1 MLNLILF
8 ATGLV
13 AGTVDAIAGGGGLI
27 SLPVLLSLGLP
38 PHLAFGTNK
47 LQGTIGTLM
56 AARHY
61 YRSGWIKLEK
71 LWVGLLFSAIGGV
84 TGSLLTQAMSGA
96 LLKKIVPILLLSIFV
111 YTLFSPKLG
120 DIQKRA
126 RMCEQWFFP
135 AAGFLLGIY
144 DGFFGPGTGSF
155 WVFGLTFFL
164 GFQLTKATGYTKIF
178 NLNSSLVAS
187 LAFAV
192 GGNIDYRIAFVM
204 LVGQF
209 IGGRLGAG
217 LAVKKGSALIRPLF
231 LTVIFATIA
240 SMIYRDREESFMFL
254 HFAAAHLV
262 FSGLVLVAA
271 GVVLLRWTQKRAS
284 NHLISVEGES

>member
-1 MLNLILF
+1 MLILILF
-8 ATGLV
+8 ITGLV

-47 LQGTIGTLM
+47 LQGTVGTLM

-71 LWVGLLFSAIGGV
+71 LWVGLLFSALGGIS
-84 TGSLLTQAMSGA
+84 GSLLTQAISSA
-96 LLKKIVPILLLSIFV
+96 VLKKIVPILLLLIFA
-111 YTLFSPKLG
+111 YTLISPKLG
-120 DIQKRA
+120 DVEKRA
-126 RMCEQWFFP
+126 RIAEKWFFP
-135 AAGFLLGIY
+135 AAGFLLGLY

-164 GFQLTKATGYTKIF
+164 GYQLTKATGYTKIF
-178 NLNSSLVAS
+178 NLNSSLMAS
-187 LAFAV
+187 IAFAF
-192 GGNIDYRIAFVM
+192 GGNIDYRIALVM

-231 LTVIFATIA
+231 LTMIFVTIA

-254 HFAAAHLV
+254 HFAATHLII
-262 FSGLVLVAA
+262 SGLVLVAA
-271 GVVLLRWTQKRAS
+271 GVVLLRWSQKRAQS
-284 NHLISVEGES
+284 AAS